1 MRNSGV
7 PLAELAVKRGDGAPE
22 DDAFSALL
30 SRNDLTEESKV
41 ARPPQRACT
50 AGPQR
55 LRGSR

>member
-7 PLAELAVKRGDGAPE
+7 PLADLAVKRGDVAPE

-41 ARPPQRACT
+41 TRPPQRACT